1 MNRSDAV
8 ATVSRFYQQALT
20 VSPGGDSTAVL
31 TALLADD
38 FQSINSQEVKPK
50 AALIKQIEFF
60 WKLVPDLTWTPQQF
74 VVEGDH
80 VVVRSVATGTPRGN
94 FMGLEVNGSRSFR
107 IDTIDIHALAGG
119 RIQRVHHLED
129 WATAMRQLRG

>member
-50 AALIKQIEFF
+50 AALIKQI
-60 WKLVPDLTWTPQQF
+60 VP
-74 VVEGDH
+74 
-80 VVVRSVATGTPRGN
+80 APR
-94 FMGLEVNGSRSFR
+94 
-107 IDTIDIHALAGG
+107 
-119 RIQRVHHLED
+119 
-129 WATAMRQLRG
+129 

>member
-60 WKLVPDLTWTPQQF
+60 WKLVPDLTWTPQQY

-94 FMGLEVNGSRSFR
+94 FMGLSPRAGTARRWRRRRCWSRRTRRPCRAASR
-107 IDTIDIHALAGG
+107 
-119 RIQRVHHLED
+119 R
-129 WATAMRQLRG
+129 